1 MDIPT
6 GVIRPPPMPC
16 TIRNTT
22 NCCTDAASPHA
33 ADAIVKSPT
42 DSRNTSRAPNRSPSH
57 PATGIATAT
66 ATRKPMF
73 TVAVS
78 STGTPKSAA
87 MVGNATLT
95 TVASMMLMNMAATK
109 TVATA
114 VLGLIRAITSG
125 GPGEGSGGEGCAH
138 PHFTTSDLIPA
149 VRPPAV
155 DVPPTMEAARP
166 VGPWVI
172 ILARVSRVGPRQAM
186 SQQTR
191 RPGRPLTSTRRS
203 FLMTE
208 LDLGSSAGSPARPGT
223 PTSTALVLTPPAPV
237 QVVKPEQ
244 AAGAVPV
251 PEGRQAEL
259 QTRASAF
266 AIELAALDVRSP
278 EFAKKVESITAL
290 GDREMRES
298 SNVSSRML
306 ERPAAA
312 VSAAKGRG
320 GNDAQTRVA
329 STLSDL
335 RLQITELDPNRAD
348 LTGIKKV
355 LKWIPGGNKIDSYFA
370 KYQSAQSHL
379 DAIVRALASGKD
391 ELGKDNA
398 SIEVEK
404 ANMWTLMGKLGEYN
418 ELASALDTAVEDQVR
433 ILEGQGR
440 TEDANTLRADAL
452 FPIRQRRQD
461 IMTQMAV
468 AVQGYMALDLI
479 RKNNLEL
486 MRGVDRAQTT
496 TIAALRTAVI
506 VSQALARQKLV
517 LDQITGLNAATGDL
531 IQRTSEQLK
540 IQGAQINEQAASA
553 TVSVEKLQA
562 AFDNVF
568 QTMDAVD
575 TFRAQAV
582 DSMALTVNALQG
594 QIERAQPYLER
605 VRRNEL
611 GSS

>member
-1 MDIPT
+1 M
-6 GVIRPPPMPC
+6 
-16 TIRNTT
+16 
-22 NCCTDAASPHA
+22 TD
-33 ADAIVKSPT
+33 
-42 DSRNTSRAPNRSPSH
+42 
-57 PATGIATAT
+57 
-66 ATRKPMF
+66 
-73 TVAVS
+73 
-78 STGTPKSAA
+78 
-87 MVGNATLT
+87 
-95 TVASMMLMNMAATK
+95 
-109 TVATA
+109 
-114 VLGLIRAITSG
+114 
-125 GPGEGSGGEGCAH
+125 
-138 PHFTTSDLIPA
+138 
-149 VRPPAV
+149 
-155 DVPPTMEAARP
+155 
-166 VGPWVI
+166 
-172 ILARVSRVGPRQAM
+172 
-186 SQQTR
+186 
-191 RPGRPLTSTRRS
+191 
-203 FLMTE
+203 
-208 LDLGSSAGSPARPGT
+208 LDLGSGAAAPAGPSSGGGT
-223 PTSTALVLTPPAPV
+223 SGALVLTPPAPV
-237 QVVKPEQ
+237 QVVAPEQ

-251 PEGRQAEL
+251 ADPRKNEL
-259 QTRASAF
+259 QTRAASF
-266 AIELAALDVRSP
+266 AIELASLDVRSP
-278 EFAKKVESITAL
+278 EFAKKVESITSL

-298 SNVSSRML
+298 ANVSSRML

-312 VSAAKGRG
+312 MGKGG
-320 GNDAQTRVA
+320 KDAQTKVA
-329 STLSDL
+329 GTLSEL
-335 RLQITELDPNRAD
+335 RVQITDLDPNRAD

-391 ELGKDNA
+391 DLGKDNA

-404 ANMWTLMGKLGEYN
+404 ANMWALMGKLGEYN
-418 ELASALDTAVEDQVR
+418 ALAEALDQAVADQVT
-433 ILEGQGR
+433 ILENSGR
-440 TEDANTLRADAL
+440 TEDANTLKSDAL

-531 IQRTSEQLK
+531 IARTSEQLK

-562 AFDNVF
+562 AFENVF

-575 TFRAQAV
+575 SFRSQAV
-582 DSMALTVNALQG
+582 DSMAQTVNALQG

-605 VRRNEL
+605 VRRGEL
-611 GSS
+611 GSGS